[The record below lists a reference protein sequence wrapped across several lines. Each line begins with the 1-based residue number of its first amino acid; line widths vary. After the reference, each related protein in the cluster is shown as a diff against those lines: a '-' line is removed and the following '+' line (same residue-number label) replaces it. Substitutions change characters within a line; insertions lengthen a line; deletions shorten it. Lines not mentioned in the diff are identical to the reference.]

1 MALLFA
7 PVGKADMLYD
17 DFLMAAIANH
27 FFSEGT
33 VPCDEPSFQQCYNDR
48 RGDFFEYVV
57 EFSALVEA
65 ILKQYH
71 ELMKLLKGKMNLA
84 LAMPLGDLQFQLQHL
99 IYSGFLCAT
108 PYERLKRLP
117 RYLQAATIRHEKM
130 ARDLANE
137 RRYVPLLT
145 QWWKNYEDR
154 YKKFEA
160 QGVFDQ
166 DLDDFRWLIEEQR
179 VSWYAQQLGTQETV
193 SEKRLNKLWE
203 TIKR

>member
-1 MALLFA
+1 
-7 PVGKADMLYD
+7 ML
-17 DFLMAAIANH
+17 AAIANH
-27 FFSEGT
+27 FFKDMS
-33 VPCDEPSFQQCYNDR
+33 VPYDLESFQTCYEVG
-48 RGDFFEYVV
+48 RGDFYDYVI

-71 ELMKLLKGKMNLA
+71 ELMKRLKGKMNLA

-99 IYSGFLCAT
+99 IYPGFLCST
-108 PYERLKRLP
+108 PHMRLKSVP
-117 RYLQAATIRHEKM
+117 RFLQAAALRHEKM
-130 ARDLANE
+130 SRDLANE
-137 RRYVPLLT
+137 RRYVPVLT

-160 QGVFDQ
+160 QGIFDEG
-166 DLDDFRWLIEEQR
+166 LEEFRWLMEEQR

-203 TIKR
+203 SIKR